1 MNTTRQ
7 KFKKYLKKKFQYLLI
22 LNHLFQIRTVSIVK
36 NKWRGKMWMVGASQA
51 NTSTPQLSAKTY
63 AQTAKTKYY
72 SKMNETATGILPKN
86 NNSYKS

>member
-1 MNTTRQ
+1 M
-7 KFKKYLKKKFQYLLI
+7 Y
-22 LNHLFQIRTVSIVK
+22 QIRTVSIVK
-36 NKWRGKMWMVGASQA
+36 NKWRGRMWMVGASQA
-51 NTSTPQLSAKTY
+51 NTSTPHLSAKTY